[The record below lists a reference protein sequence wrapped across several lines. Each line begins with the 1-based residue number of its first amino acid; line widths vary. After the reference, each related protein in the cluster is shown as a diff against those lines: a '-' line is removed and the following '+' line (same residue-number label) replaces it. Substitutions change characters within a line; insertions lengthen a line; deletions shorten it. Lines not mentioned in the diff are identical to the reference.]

1 MIPVKTE
8 TSKQVGKFVS
18 VGISNT
24 IIDFV
29 VLNVLMKLGL
39 KAVLIIAQREFLIA
53 NIIAVSC
60 ATINS
65 FIWNRRWTFG
75 SKEKAILIQIIKFL
89 IITLIANYFIQQIIF
104 NQLYFRFAPLE
115 KLAEIFTRII
125 PGTKDFFA
133 TNISKA
139 FAVLG
144 AGVWNFL
151 GYKFFVFRKKP

>member
-1 MIPVKTE
+1 MLRTE
-8 TSKQVGKFVS
+8 TPKQVGKFVG

-29 VLNVLMKLGL
+29 VLNVLMMLGL
-39 KAVLIIAQREFLIA
+39 RAVLTIAQHQFLIA
-53 NIIAVSC
+53 NIISVSC
-60 ATINS
+60 AMINS
-65 FIWNRRWTFG
+65 FIWNKRWTFG

-104 NQLYFRFAPLE
+104 SQLYFRFAPLE
-115 KLAEIFTRII
+115 KFAEIFTRII
-125 PGTKDFFA
+125 PKTKDFFSM
-133 TNISKA
+133 NIAKA

-151 GYKFFVFRKKP
+151 GYKFFVFKKEAGG